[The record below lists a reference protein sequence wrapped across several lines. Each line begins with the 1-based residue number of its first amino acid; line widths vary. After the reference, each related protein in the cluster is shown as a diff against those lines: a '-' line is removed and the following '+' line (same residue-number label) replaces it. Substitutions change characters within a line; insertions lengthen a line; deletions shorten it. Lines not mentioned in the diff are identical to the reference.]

1 MAKIQHVC
9 RFHREVP
16 WPAGAAGDAFLD
28 GQSLAESRLLYGMDP
43 GRTDAHTLR
52 ACLVPDSGYLSRPLG
67 PLETRAASMDLH
79 ALRLDTNRCRVGAHA
94 SCLRSGD
101 REIAP
106 CNPSPYAD
114 HGFQKDG
121 ITPNHGERHDR
132 R

>member
-1 MAKIQHVC
+1 MAKIQHIC

-16 WPAGAAGDAFLD
+16 WPVGAAGDAFLD
-28 GQSLAESRLLYGMDP
+28 GRSLAESRRLYGRGP
-43 GRTDAHTLR
+43 GRTDTQTLR
-52 ACLVPDSGYLSRPLG
+52 TCLVPDSGYLSRLPG
-67 PLETRAASMDLH
+67 PLETLAASMDLH
-79 ALRLDTNRCRVGAHA
+79 ALRRDTNRCLVEARAL
-94 SCLRSGD
+94 CPRSGD

-106 CNPSPYAD
+106 CNDNPCAD